1 MPMLML
7 KCKTCGEVF
16 PGIYVPEESTD
27 DFKSTA
33 TTADT
38 LHTCSRGHNNEYVSA
53 DYMDW
58 S

>member
-7 KCKTCGEVF
+7 KCKICGEVF

-27 DFKSTA
+27 DFKSNA
-33 TTADT
+33 AAADPS
-38 LHTCSRGHNNEYVSA
+38 HVCSRGHRNNYASM